1 MRFLFVIVILSG
13 LLLGNQQQAFA
24 QWQKPTDSLLQIT
37 LPDNYKPYL
46 HMHRA
51 NAVLGS
57 WAALSMGV
65 GAVQLFSSNPF
76 TRAFGMQQL
85 AWGAI
90 DGGIAWYGHRQ
101 LHQVDLKLRSPEEE
115 RKRFRK
121 ILLVNTLLDVGY
133 LSLGWYLMR
142 HPNTRWHGHGAGIV
156 AQGGF
161 LLLFDGINVALTF

>member
-1 MRFLFVIVILSG
+1 MRNLTYLTI
-13 LLLGNQQQAFA
+13 LLGMLSAVNQPAHA
-24 QWQKPTDSLLQIT
+24 QLQKPSDSLLQIT
-37 LPDNYKPYL
+37 LPDAYKPYQ

-51 NAVLGS
+51 NVVLGS
-57 WAALSMGV
+57 WSVLSMGV
-65 GAVQLFSSNPF
+65 GAAQLFSPNPF

-133 LSLGWYLMR
+133 LGLGWYLMR
-142 HPNTRWHGHGAGIV
+142 HSNARWHGHGAGIV
-156 AQGGF
+156 VQGGF

>member
-1 MRFLFVIVILSG
+1 MRYLSLFIAALSM
-13 LLLGNQQQAFA
+13 LLVAQHAAQA
-24 QWQKPTDSLLQIT
+24 QWQKPPDTLLQIK
-37 LPDNYKPYL
+37 LPDNYRPYM
-46 HMHRA
+46 HMHQA
-51 NAVLGS
+51 NVVLGS
-57 WAALSMGV
+57 WSVLSMGV
-65 GAVQLFSSNPF
+65 GAVQLFSPNPF

-101 LHQVDLKLRSPEEE
+101 LHQVDLNLRSPEEE

-133 LSLGWYLMR
+133 LGLGWYLMR
-142 HPNTRWHGHGAGIV
+142 HANPRWHGHGAGIV

-161 LLLFDGINVALTF
+161 LLLFDGFNVALTF